1 MTAIQH
7 MAKMAAAMA
16 SPARLKMLE
25 FLADGVARSAT
36 DLAILADVQA
46 NTATTH
52 LQVLLKV
59 DLIRVK
65 KQGRYRFF
73 QIRDEV
79 VGDMLEVLGEQA
91 TYLTHQQLP
100 PPHTDIAFARS
111 CYDHVAGW
119 LGVNITRS
127 LIENHYLEEQTKGHY
142 CLTTTGETFFNDLG
156 IDLNKVKNSRR
167 QFARA
172 CCDWTEN
179 KNHLGG
185 ALGAALMSR
194 LSDKQWISKNAD
206 YREIFI
212 TAKGK
217 QGLADCLGLSL

>member
-36 DLAILADVQA
+36 DLAILAEVQA

-59 DLIRVK
+59 DLIKVK

-91 TYLTHQQLP
+91 TYLTHQQP
-100 PPHTDIAFARS
+100 APQTDIAFARS
-111 CYDHVAGW
+111 CYDHLAGW
-119 LGVNITRS
+119 LGVNITRC
-127 LIENHYLEEQTKGHY
+127 LIKNGYLQEQSNGHY
-142 CLTTTGETFFNDLG
+142 SLTVEGEIFFNDLG
-156 IDLNKVKNSRR
+156 VDLSSVKNSRR

-185 ALGAALMSR
+185 ALGAALMCR
-194 LSDKQWISKNAD
+194 LKDKQWIRKNPD

-217 QGLADCLGLSL
+217 QGLADSLGLNV

>member
-1 MTAIQH
+1 MTAILH

-59 DLIRVK
+59 DLIKVK

-91 TYLTHQQLP
+91 AYLNHEQIP
-100 PPHTDIAFARS
+100 PQTEIAFARS
-111 CYDHVAGW
+111 CYDHIAGW
-119 LGVNITRS
+119 LGVNITQS
-127 LIENHYLEEQTKGHY
+127 LIGNRYLEEQVNGNYT
-142 CLTTTGETFFNDLG
+142 LTTNGETFFSDLG
-156 IDLNKVKNSRR
+156 IDLNSVKQSRR
-167 QFARA
+167 QFART

-185 ALGAALMSR
+185 ALGAALMCR
-194 LSDKQWISKNAD
+194 LIDKQWIRKNQD

-212 TAKGK
+212 TQKGK
-217 QGLADCLGLSL
+217 QGLADYLGLLL

>member
-52 LQVLLKV
+52 LQVLMKV
-59 DLIRVK
+59 DLIKVK

-91 TYLTHQQLP
+91 TYLSHQHIP
-100 PPHTDIAFARS
+100 PQTDIAFARS
-111 CYDHVAGW
+111 CYDHIAGW
-119 LGVNITRS
+119 LGVNITQS
-127 LIENHYLEEQTKGHY
+127 LIEKRYLEEQTKGHY
-142 CLTTTGETFFNDLG
+142 SLTAKGEIFFNDLG
-156 IDLNKVKNSRR
+156 IDLHSVKNSRR

-185 ALGAALMSR
+185 ALGAALMCR
-194 LSDKQWISKNAD
+194 LTDKQWIRKNQD
-206 YREIFI
+206 YREVFI

-217 QGLADCLGLSL
+217 QGLADSLGLNL

>member
-1 MTAIQH
+1 MTAIH
-7 MAKMAAAMA
+7 RMAKMAGAMA

-59 DLIRVK
+59 DLIKVK

-79 VGDMLEVLGEQA
+79 VGDMLEVLGEQVA
-91 TYLTHQQLP
+91 YLSHTQIP
-100 PPHTDIAFARS
+100 PQTEIAFARS
-111 CYDHVAGW
+111 CYDHIAGW
-119 LGVNITRS
+119 LGVNITHS
-127 LIENHYLEEQTKGHY
+127 LIVNRYLEEQTNGNY
-142 CLTTTGETFFNDLG
+142 SLTANGETFFSDLG
-156 IDLNKVKNSRR
+156 VDLHKVKKSRR

-185 ALGAALMSR
+185 ALGAALMGSLQNR
-194 LSDKQWISKNAD
+194 QWIRKNPD

-212 TAKGK
+212 TKKGK
-217 QGLADCLGLSL
+217 QGLADYFDLNL